1 MDPRDPVSLR
11 DGAEEPRTG
20 WRRFEGL
27 SDSTV
32 VAAQQA
38 LDGRRRGLR
47 AIVPF
52 AGPAFIVSVAYIDP
66 GNFATN
72 IQAGSFY
79 GYRLL
84 WVLVFANLSAML
96 FQSLSAKL
104 GIATG
109 RNLAEMSREHFPL
122 PIAMGMWVVSEVAAM
137 ATDLAELLGAALAL
151 NLLFHLPLLI
161 GAVITAAATYGILA
175 LGRHG
180 FRPIEAIIG
189 ALVGVMAV
197 SYILETF
204 FARPDWGLVLQ
215 GATVPWLGSSGAEFL
230 AVGLIGATVMP
241 HVIYVHS
248 GLTQDRVVA
257 RSPQERRKILRFSN
271 IDVIVALGL
280 AGLINLA
287 MLYMAAATFHPHHPN
302 VASIATASLTLAP
315 LLGGAAA
322 AIFLISLLASGVSSS
337 AVGTLAGQVIMQGF
351 LGVAV
356 PLWVRRIVTMAPSL
370 IVIGLG
376 VDVTHALVFSQVV
389 LSIVLPVPLVALLI
403 FTRRRSIMGNLVNHP
418 VTSWVAGLSAAAI
431 LVLNVLLI
439 LGSLGIRAPLIGG

>member
-1 MDPRDPVSLR
+1 MTEDDRQPE
-11 DGAEEPRTG
+11 A
-20 WRRFEGL
+20 RRSWQRLGVL

-32 VAAQQA
+32 FAAQQA

-47 AIVPF
+47 AVLPF

-109 RNLAEMSREHFPL
+109 RNLAEMSRDHFPQPVAL
-122 PIAMGMWVVSEVAAM
+122 GMWLVSEVAAM

-151 NLLFHLPLLI
+151 NLMFHLPLFI
-161 GAVITAAATYGILA
+161 GAMLTAIATYGILS

-180 FRPIEAIIG
+180 FRPIEALIG
-189 ALVGVMAV
+189 TLVGVMAV

-215 GATVPWLGSSGAEFL
+215 GATVPWLGSSGAELL

-257 RSPQERRKILRFSN
+257 RSAKDRRKILRYSN
-271 IDVIVALGL
+271 IDVGVALGL

-287 MLYMAAATFHPHHPN
+287 MMYMAAATFHPHHPT
-302 VASIATASLTLAP
+302 VASISTASLTLAP

-351 LGVAV
+351 LDFAV
-356 PLWVRRIVTMAPSL
+356 PLWVRRVVTMAPSL
-370 IVIGLG
+370 VVIALG
-376 VDVTHALVFSQVV
+376 VDVTHALVISQVV
-389 LSIVLPVPLVALLI
+389 LSLVLPVPLIALLI
-403 FTRRRSIMGNLVNHP
+403 FTRRRSVMGDLVNHP
-418 VTSWVAGLSAAAI
+418 ATTAIAGLSMAAI
-431 LVLNVLLI
+431 VLLNVLFV
-439 LGSLGIRAPLIGG
+439 LGSLGIRPPLIGG

>member
-1 MDPRDPVSLR
+1 MTEDDRQPE
-11 DGAEEPRTG
+11 A
-20 WRRFEGL
+20 RRSWQRLGVL

-32 VAAQQA
+32 FAAQQA

-47 AIVPF
+47 AVLPF

-109 RNLAEMSREHFPL
+109 RNLAEMSRDHFPQPVAL
-122 PIAMGMWVVSEVAAM
+122 GMWLVSEVAAM

-151 NLLFHLPLLI
+151 NLMFHLPLFI
-161 GAVITAAATYGILA
+161 GAMLTAIATYGILS

-180 FRPIEAIIG
+180 FRPIEALIG
-189 ALVGVMAV
+189 TLVGVMAV

-215 GATVPWLGSSGAEFL
+215 GATVPWLGSSGAELL

-257 RSPQERRKILRFSN
+257 RSAKDRRKILRYSN
-271 IDVIVALGL
+271 IDVGVALGL

-287 MLYMAAATFHPHHPN
+287 MMYMAAATFHPDHPN
-302 VASIATASLTLAP
+302 VASIATASLTSLRSSVAPRRPSSSSRSLRQACRRPLLAP
-315 LLGGAAA
+315 SPVRSSCKA
-322 AIFLISLLASGVSSS
+322 FSSS
-337 AVGTLAGQVIMQGF
+337 PYRCGSASRDDGAF
-351 LGVAV
+351 A
-356 PLWVRRIVTMAPSL
+356 RRDR
-370 IVIGLG
+370 LG

-389 LSIVLPVPLVALLI
+389 LSLVLPVPL
-403 FTRRRSIMGNLVNHP
+403 
-418 VTSWVAGLSAAAI
+418 
-431 LVLNVLLI
+431 
-439 LGSLGIRAPLIGG
+439 IRLC